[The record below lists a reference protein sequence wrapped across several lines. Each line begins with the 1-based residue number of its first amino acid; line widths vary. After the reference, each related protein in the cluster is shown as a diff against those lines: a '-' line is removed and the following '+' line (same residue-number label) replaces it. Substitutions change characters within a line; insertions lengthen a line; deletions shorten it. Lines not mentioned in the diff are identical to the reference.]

1 MNESV
6 MGSETHGGE
15 YMMIC
20 FSVLGELSQS
30 LFSIFKFKILQLDA
44 VDVPHMT
51 LMPSCILH
59 CTTKTDL
66 WISRDAKKKRPNC
79 CAFTKNGQWQAQKL
93 SSTHQRFSIHREH
106 RRER

>member
-1 MNESV
+1 
-6 MGSETHGGE
+6 
-15 YMMIC
+15 MMIC

-66 WISRDAKKKRPNC
+66 WISRDAKKRDLIVVLLPRTDSGKRR
-79 CAFTKNGQWQAQKL
+79 
-93 SSTHQRFSIHREH
+93 S
-106 RRER
+106 